1 MGNEG
6 GRGRGNYKRK
16 KRGRGGRGGRK
27 EGVKGGEGR
36 RVSDHFFPLAAQEK
50 RGARV
55 GRKKLHS

>member
-16 KRGRGGRGGRK
+16 KRGRGGRK